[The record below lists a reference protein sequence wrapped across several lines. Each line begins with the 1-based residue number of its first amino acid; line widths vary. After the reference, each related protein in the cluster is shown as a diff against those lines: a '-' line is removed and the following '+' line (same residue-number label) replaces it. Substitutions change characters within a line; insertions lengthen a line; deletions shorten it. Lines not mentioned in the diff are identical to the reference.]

1 MLNTV
6 TQTFLFSY
14 LVLFGLT
21 IITFIEALK
30 TSQPRLRHMLNLETS
45 VSLIA
50 GFVYSIFYD
59 MLKKGNIELEQ
70 ITVYRYMDWC
80 ITTPMLL
87 LVLLTFL
94 NFDNKRDIHMTVYI
108 YIVILNYTM
117 LISGYLG
124 ETGRMEKRRAGI
136 VGFIAFAIML
146 AIIYFVFLHEAP
158 FFLNNY
164 ILFCVFSIVWSMYGV
179 AYYLD
184 TVSKNIMY
192 NFLDVIAKAIFGV
205 FIWLYYGNVVVF
217 P

>member
-87 LVLLTFL
+87 LVLLMFL